1 MCVVVGWGGGG
12 GEILG
17 GGRKLTCHWPV
28 TRKMLTARRL
38 RTSIAVTEDML
49 KPQLNDPKEVLPK
62 LKERQRKQRLQH
74 DKTALGLPPLR
85 DGEVVSV
92 REGNKWKYVRCARF
106 SQVLPSSRPH
116 KVETARAG
124 GYRRNRRHLLTTAES
139 QIPEITP
146 TPDVSN
152 DEDLTD
158 TKVEPSSVTV
168 THENPGTPPAG
179 MSMATTTRSG
189 RTVREPQRLKD
200 YVKYWIQSRLFLA
213 FH

>member
-1 MCVVVGWGGGG
+1 M
-12 GEILG
+12 
-17 GGRKLTCHWPV
+17 T
-28 TRKMLTARRL
+28 
-38 RTSIAVTEDML
+38 
-49 KPQLNDPKEVLPK
+49 
-62 LKERQRKQRLQH
+62 KQRVV
-74 DKTALGLPPLR
+74 LPPLR
-85 DGEVVSV
+85 DGEAVSV
-92 REGNKWKYVRCARF
+92 REGNKWKSAGSV
-106 SQVLPSSRPH
+106 SQVLPSPRPC
-116 KVETARAG
+116 KIVTARAG
-124 GYRRNRRHLLTTAES
+124 GYRRNRRHLLRAAES

-146 TPDVSN
+146 TPDPSN

-168 THENPGTPPAG
+168 AQENPGTPPAG